1 MTKYLAIF
9 CAISLILLG
18 IVVDRNVKLKQELK
32 ETKATITDY
41 NKSMDTSAKVIT
53 EIREKIKYVKEDCD
67 CYNRDIPVDI
77 IARVHKNK

>member
-32 ETKATITDY
+32 ETKETITDY

>member
-9 CAISLILLG
+9 CAISLVLLG

-41 NKSMDTSAKVIT
+41 NKSMNTSTKVIT

>member
-32 ETKATITDY
+32 ETKAIITDY
-41 NKSMDTSAKVIT
+41 NKSMNTSAKVIT

>member
-18 IVVDRNVKLKQELK
+18 IVFDRNVKLKQELK

-41 NKSMDTSAKVIT
+41 NKSMNTSAKVIT